1 MRPYGEILDGIAA
14 IDVPTVMLVSV
25 ENVNYRLYLAM
36 EENPRVTIV
45 KGEEPVFCL
54 KAVKNPVEIA
64 NTKNAHIKEGVAM
77 ARAPDVPG
85 GEAGCW

>member
-1 MRPYGEILDGIAA
+1 M
-14 IDVPTVMLVSV
+14 
-25 ENVNYRLYLAM
+25 
-36 EENPRVTIV
+36 TIV

-77 ARAPDVPG
+77 ARLQMCLEEKLAAGETVSETDV
-85 GEAGCW
+85 GELLVNFRKEQELSLIHI